1 MSTRTY
7 EELMSIPDYDGRIKY
22 LQTNNIIGEDT
33 FGGSRILNQIF
44 YKSDEWKALRRE
56 AIIRDKD
63 NDLGVPGMKIVG
75 KIYVHHI
82 EPITK
87 EDLLS
92 RNDKVLSLDN
102 VICCSDAT
110 HKRIHYG
117 DSEEEIRKLS
127 GDRKSND
134 TKLW

>member
-1 MSTRTY
+1 
-7 EELMSIPDYDGRIKY
+7 
-22 LQTNNIIGEDT
+22 
-33 FGGSRILNQIF
+33 
-44 YKSDEWKALRRE
+44 
-56 AIIRDKD
+56 
-63 NDLGVPGMKIVG
+63 MKIVG
-75 KIYVHHI
+75 KVYVHHI

-92 RNDKVLSLDN
+92 RSNRVLSLDN

-117 DSEEEIRKLS
+117 DAEEEIRKLS

>member
-1 MSTRTY
+1 MSIRTY
-7 EELMSIPDYDGRIKY
+7 KELITIPDYDGRIKY

-44 YKSDEWKALRRE
+44 YKSDEWKALRRD

-63 NDLGVPGMKIVG
+63 NDLGIPGMKIVG

-87 EDLLS
+87 EDLLEHS
-92 RNDKVLSLDN
+92 DKLLSLDN
-102 VICCSDAT
+102 VICCSDET

-117 DSEEEIRKLS
+117 DVNSDFRKLS
-127 GDRKSND
+127 GDREVGD

>member
-22 LQTNNIIGEDT
+22 LQTNNVIGEDT

-44 YKSDEWKALRRE
+44 YKSDEWKALRRD

-63 NDLGVPGMKIVG
+63 NDLGIPGMKIVG
-75 KIYVHHI
+75 KVYVHHI

-87 EDLLS
+87 EDILEHS
-92 RNDKVLSLDN
+92 DKLLSLDN
-102 VICCSDAT
+102 VICCSDET

-117 DSEEEIRKLS
+117 DTNSDFRKLS
-127 GDRKSND
+127 GDREVGD